1 MKKLSMRILVVDDE
15 ESVRRSLRAY
25 LEDEG
30 FEVIEAENGE
40 KALEVL
46 GKNRV
51 AAAIVDIRLPG
62 MDGNDFIERAHQMDS
77 NLGFLVF
84 TGSVNYQLP
93 ERLLRLGVG
102 EAQMFVKPLGDVAP
116 LTTALKTILQMRE
129 DHE

>member
-1 MKKLSMRILVVDDE
+1 MAK
-15 ESVRRSLRAY
+15 RRLRSWAS
-25 LEDEG
+25 
-30 FEVIEAENGE
+30 NP
-40 KALEVL
+40 
-46 GKNRV
+46 V
-51 AAAIVDIRLPG
+51 AAAIVDMRLPG
-62 MDGNDFIERAHQMDS
+62 MDGNDFIERAHEMDS
-77 NLGFLVF
+77 KLGFLVF